1 MKSCGVP
8 ERDRAR
14 DKMLRELARKNLK
27 LGAVQIGHLS
37 AKQLRLDQ
45 AQWQAT
51 SEMVAGWLGDKMVD
65 DQKQAPS
72 VMAMYADVA

>member
-1 MKSCGVP
+1 
-8 ERDRAR
+8 
-14 DKMLRELARKNLK
+14 MLRELARANLK

-51 SEMVAGWLGDKMVD
+51 SDIVSSWLGEGPAGAS
-65 DQKQAPS
+65 KQTTNP
-72 VMAMYADVA
+72 MATFAMCA

>member
-1 MKSCGVP
+1 MEPCGVP

-14 DKMLRELARKNLK
+14 DKMLRELGRKNLK

-37 AKQLRLDQ
+37 AKQLKLDQ

-51 SEMVAGWLGDKMVD
+51 SDIVSSWLGEKPAGAS
-65 DQKQAPS
+65 KQTTNP
-72 VMAMYADVA
+72 MAMFAHVA

>member
-1 MKSCGVP
+1 MESCGVP
-8 ERDRAR
+8 ERDRGR
-14 DKMLRELARKNLK
+14 DGMLRELARKNLK

-51 SEMVAGWLGDKMVD
+51 SDIVAGWLGEKPAAP
-65 DQKQAPS
+65 KQTPDP
-72 VMAMYADVA
+72 MATFAHVA